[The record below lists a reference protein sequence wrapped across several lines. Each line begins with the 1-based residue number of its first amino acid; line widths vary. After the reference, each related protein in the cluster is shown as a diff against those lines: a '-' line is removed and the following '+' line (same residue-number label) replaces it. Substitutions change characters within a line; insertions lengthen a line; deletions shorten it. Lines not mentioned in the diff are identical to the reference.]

1 MRCEDR
7 GRTTAKDDKKSLNL
21 KKRQEAGSLLELLEG
36 TSLANTLTLAQ

>member
-21 KKRQEAGSLLELLEG
+21 KNRQEAGSPLELPKG